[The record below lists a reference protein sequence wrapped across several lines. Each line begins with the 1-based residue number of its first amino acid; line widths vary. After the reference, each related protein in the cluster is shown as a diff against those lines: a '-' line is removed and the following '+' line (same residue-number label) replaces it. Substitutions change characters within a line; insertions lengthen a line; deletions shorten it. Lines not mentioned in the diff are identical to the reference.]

1 METSDDS
8 HPSSLI
14 NALIQSATDFSG
26 LAAEIDPVVTL
37 IQVLI
42 IIVGLFLSGF
52 FSGSEVAFFALTA
65 QLDDQIR
72 EQADQDPATRRVLT
86 MLDRPRKLLATILIG
101 NTFANIITAITA
113 AVLTGKFAHL
123 MGMPTV
129 LVYAI
134 EIIVLTFMILILSEI
149 TPKVLALKDP
159 LNVSRKLSGFL
170 YLFFVL
176 LTPFSNLISRSTH
189 YFEQR
194 FPRPPE
200 RISSEDIKTIAEV
213 GELQGS
219 LLEDEREIIENVIEF
234 GNTVVR
240 EIMTSRV
247 NMIAVSAEDKLEHV
261 IKLIKEKSV
270 SRLPLFEGDL
280 DNILGIIHSKDLL
293 PYMNSSMKNSA
304 INWKSIARKPLF
316 IPATKKLDDL
326 LRDFQKERTHVAIV
340 VDEYGGTEGLVTL
353 DDILEEIIGEI
364 SDENT
369 EQEQMFVRRKS
380 GVYIF
385 DAKVDLDDMEKVLQK
400 DITSESDE
408 YETLAGLIYH
418 LTEDIPEV
426 GEKVVFND
434 LEMMVYAVENNR
446 IRKVMVRP
454 KDAGETTE
462 VDLSKEPR

>member
-1 METSDDS
+1 METADDP
-8 HPSSLI
+8 HPSSILI
-14 NALIQSATDFSG
+14 YLILNSADVTELVD
-26 LAAEIDPVVTL
+26 EIDPMVTI
-37 IQVLI
+37 IQVI
-42 IIVGLFLSGF
+42 IILAGLLLSGL
-52 FSGSEVAFFALTA
+52 FSGSEVAFFSLSTKVDEKVKELAE
-65 QLDDQIR
+65 R
-72 EQADQDPATRRVLT
+72 DPATRRALV

-101 NTFANIITAITA
+101 NTFSNIITAITA
-113 AVLTGKFAHL
+113 AVLTGKFAYL
-123 MGMPTV
+123 LGAPMV
-129 LVYAI
+129 VVYAI
-134 EIIVLTFMILILSEI
+134 EIVVLTFMILILAEI
-149 TPKVLALKDP
+149 TPKMLALKDP
-159 LNVSRKLSGFL
+159 LDVSRKLSGFL
-170 YLFFVL
+170 YFFFVIL
-176 LTPFSNLISRSTH
+176 SPFSNLIARSTH
-189 YFEQR
+189 YFERQ

-219 LLEDEREIIENVIEF
+219 LHEDEREIIENVIEF

-247 NMIAVSAEDKLEHV
+247 NIIAVSTEDKLEDV
-261 IKLIKEKSV
+261 IRLIKEKSA
-270 SRLPLFEGDL
+270 SRLPLYEGDM

-293 PYMNSSMKNSA
+293 PYMNSAMKNTA

-364 SDENT
+364 SDENS
-369 EQEQMFVRRKS
+369 EQKPMYVRRKS

-400 DITSESDE
+400 EITSEDDE

-418 LTEDIPEV
+418 LTEHIPEV
-426 GEKVVFND
+426 GEKVTYND
-434 LEMMVYAVENNR
+434 LELMVYSVEKNR

-454 KDAGETTE
+454 IDAGQEKQVNPE
-462 VDLSKEPR
+462 HES

>member
-1 METSDDS
+1 METADDS

-14 NALIQSATDFSG
+14 ITLIQSATDISDTVAG
-26 LAAEIDPVVTL
+26 VDPIVTL

-42 IIVGLFLSGF
+42 ILLGLLVSGL
-52 FSGSEVAFFALTA
+52 FSGSEVAFFALTT
-65 QLDDQIR
+65 QLDNNIR
-72 EQADQDPATRRVLT
+72 EQGEHDPATKRVLN

-113 AVLTGKFAHL
+113 AILTGKFVYML
-123 MGMPTV
+123 GVPTFV
-129 LVYAI
+129 VYAV
-134 EIIVLTFMILILSEI
+134 EIVVLTFMILILSEI

-159 LNVSRKLSGFL
+159 LNVARRLSGFL
-170 YLFFVL
+170 YFFFVI
-176 LTPFSNLISRSTH
+176 LTPFSNLISKSTH
-189 YFEQR
+189 YFERR

-219 LLEDEREIIENVIEF
+219 IQEDEREIIENVVEF

-247 NMIAVSAEDKLEHV
+247 NITAVSTDDNLEEV
-261 IKLIKEKSV
+261 IRLIKEKSV
-270 SRLPLFEGDL
+270 SRLPLFEGDM

-293 PYMNSSMKNSA
+293 PYMNASMKNTA
-304 INWKSIARKPLF
+304 VNWKTIARKPLF

-353 DDILEEIIGEI
+353 DDILEEILGEL
-364 SDENT
+364 SDENS

-400 DITSESDE
+400 DITSEDDE

-434 LEMMVYAVENNR
+434 LEMMVYSVENNR

-454 KDAGETTE
+454 VDSGEPTE
-462 VDLSKEPR
+462 VDAGQKPG